1 MSYRIKSINKD
12 KFRGIFSRSRRRFL
26 YLRAWGIARRVLYI
40 LAFAPAPLGW
50 MSPPRRAR
58 RYSATCVSYAPIIC
72 APLSV
77 RILSRPLIVRF
88 YRARTKSLLASRDYL
103 PLRIYDYIS

>member
-26 YLRAWGIARRVLYI
+26 YLRAWGIASRVLYI

-50 MSPPRRAR
+50 TSPPRRAR
-58 RYSATCVSYAPIIC
+58 LRR
-72 APLSV
+72 L
-77 RILSRPLIVRF
+77 RILRTYYMRAVVRAYIIAPLIVRF
-88 YRARTKSLLASRDYL
+88 YRAQTKSLLASRDYL
-103 PLRIYDYIS
+103 PFRIYDYIS